1 MVAALECAESLTTV
15 GLGCVRIKM
24 RLLVYIS
31 LIIPL
36 VRSDTCDCDQINL
49 DIEQLLRS
57 VSDLKKA
64 NDDLTMRLDILESV
78 RSSKIVPL

>member
-1 MVAALECAESLTTV
+1 M
-15 GLGCVRIKM
+15 
-24 RLLVYIS
+24 YIS

-49 DIEQLLRS
+49 NIEELLR
-57 VSDLKKA
+57 A

-78 RSSKIVPL
+78 RSSINSPIYNESSLQWFGEKSFWCFS

>member
-1 MVAALECAESLTTV
+1 MN
-15 GLGCVRIKM
+15 RM
-24 RLLVYIS
+24 RLIVYIL

-49 DIEQLLRS
+49 DIEGLLRS

-64 NDDLTMRLDILESV
+64 NDDLNMRVDILESV
-78 RSSKIVPL
+78 RSSIAFF